1 MHGFPERFDSELLFQ
16 DLWVRQELLTVQIR
30 FEQALE
36 LLSAFLNRFLQ
47 NTTGNTAWLL
57 LHISNLRADSPSA
70 LGA

>member
-1 MHGFPERFDSELLFQ
+1 MHRFPERFDSELLFQ
-16 DLWVRQELLTVQIR
+16 DLWVRQELQIR